1 MTSLPPLSM
10 REILQA
16 TDGVP
21 IAGEGGRVFTGV
33 STDTRSLREGDLFVA
48 LRGERFDGHGFLG
61 AAVRAGA
68 AGVVVDRDL
77 SPETIRELGS
87 AAAVRVEDTLTALGR
102 IARSWRRRFALPVLA
117 ITGSAGKTTTKEMA
131 ATILAKTKRVLKT
144 EGNFNNLVGLP
155 LTLLG
160 LREEHEAAVLE
171 LGTNRPGEIAALTW
185 IAGPDVGVITNVGP
199 AHLEGLRSLEAVA
212 EEKVDLFRFLPE
224 NGAAVINIDD
234 ERIRRLAET
243 IRRRRITFGMGKDAD
258 VSAGNVRH
266 GEDRNVR
273 FHLRIQGIDMD
284 LTLPVAGEHN
294 VYNALA
300 AAASCSVLGAD
311 IEQIRQGLADFKPV
325 AGRMSIV
332 RLKNG
337 ACVIDD
343 TYNANPASVEEA
355 LKTLRALRGA
365 CRSAVVMGDML
376 ELGDSAASW
385 HEQVGGFLAD
395 SGADAIFLR
404 GKLSREVAAG
414 ALERGFDRNRIF
426 LFEEVD
432 EIASELNARIA
443 AGGWVLV
450 KGSRRMKMEEIVRR
464 IVAQWGED
472 AGKDAPD
479 NGGKGRQA

>member
-1 MTSLPPLSM
+1 
-10 REILQA
+10 
-16 TDGVP
+16 
-21 IAGEGGRVFTGV
+21 
-33 STDTRSLREGDLFVA
+33 
-48 LRGERFDGHGFLG
+48 
-61 AAVRAGA
+61 
-68 AGVVVDRDL
+68 
-77 SPETIRELGS
+77 
-87 AAAVRVEDTLTALGR
+87 
-102 IARSWRRRFALPVLA
+102 VLA